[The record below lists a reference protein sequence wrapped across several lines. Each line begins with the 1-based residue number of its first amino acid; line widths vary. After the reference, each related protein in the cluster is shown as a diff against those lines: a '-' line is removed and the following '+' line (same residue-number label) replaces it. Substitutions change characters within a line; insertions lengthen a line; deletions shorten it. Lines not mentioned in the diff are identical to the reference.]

1 MKLHHREHNADE
13 WDEMRSCKPFGTP
26 ADKFLFWWLFD
37 KDGYPAVDFVI
48 RNEKLTAG
56 IQALLDVAV
65 ATKGVYIHRSTRK
78 PGQSD
83 FKNVRMRLMTGNDV
97 NSSRLATSEQLYM
110 FSENSAKPFDDP
122 VRQAIDERF
131 SRECEAFNYDF
142 VGPKDD
148 HTFLD
153 ISGLR
158 YHAEEDRLEVLY
170 PIEPCEIA
178 WKES

>member
-1 MKLHHREHNADE
+1 
-13 WDEMRSCKPFGTP
+13 
-26 ADKFLFWWLFD
+26 
-37 KDGYPAVDFVI
+37 
-48 RNEKLTAG
+48 
-56 IQALLDVAV
+56 
-65 ATKGVYIHRSTRK
+65 
-78 PGQSD
+78 
-83 FKNVRMRLMTGNDV
+83 MTGNDV

-122 VRQAIDERF
+122 VRQVIDERF

-170 PIEPCEIA
+170 PIGPCEIA